1 MSTSIPTASRPNA
14 LARGVLNVA
23 VDHQVGVYT
32 GQILNGA
39 KPANLP
45 VRQAVKFELVS
56 TFPELVQRPDRRP

>member
-14 LARGVLNVA
+14 LARGVLTVA